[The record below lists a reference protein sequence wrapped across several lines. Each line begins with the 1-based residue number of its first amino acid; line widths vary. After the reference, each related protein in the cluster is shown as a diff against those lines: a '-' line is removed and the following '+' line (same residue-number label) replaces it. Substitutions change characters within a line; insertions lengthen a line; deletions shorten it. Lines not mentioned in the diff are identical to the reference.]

1 MTKNVTR
8 DFYKTKAD
16 LEKAIAHG
24 GPDPDEIVLLE
35 DALAHLESFERQL
48 DSVDEELAWKFTGVG
63 RVHTIRNLKKCA
75 MHVTHAASYLGWSS
89 NE

>member
-8 DFYKTKAD
+8 DLEKTKAD

-35 DALAHLESFERQL
+35 DALAHLELLQRQL
-48 DSVDEELAWKFTGVG
+48 DAVDDELAWKFTGVG

-75 MHVTHAASYLGWSS
+75 DNVKKAAAYIGWI
-89 NE
+89 